1 MLNSLGKP
9 FGELKLLDESLF
21 LCGLQLG
28 GRFSLVTIL
37 CIAAIPWL
45 GGVVC
50 VEWMGNL
57 GIIS

>member
-37 CIAAIPWL
+37 CGVVILWL
-45 GGVVC
+45 VGVVC
-50 VEWMGNL
+50 AEWRGRL
-57 GIIS
+57 EVI